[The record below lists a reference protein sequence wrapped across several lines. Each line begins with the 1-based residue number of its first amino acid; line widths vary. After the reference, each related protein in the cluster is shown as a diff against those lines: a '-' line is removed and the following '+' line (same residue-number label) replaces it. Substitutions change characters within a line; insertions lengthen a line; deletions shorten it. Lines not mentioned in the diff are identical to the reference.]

1 MKQETAISRVKRL
14 CDLIPYAHG
23 RNVSIQALADDFGV
37 SRELLIRDLEI
48 AFMCGLPGYTPDLLI
63 DMSMEGGE
71 VTIFNPQVLDM
82 PPAIDPNHLS
92 RALLGLQCLEESGLL
107 NVEHQSVVQDLR
119 EKILKSIEIHN
130 EDLIHVTDIEIERKL
145 RDAIDNREE
154 IVIDYLNLK
163 GEKSSERRIL
173 PRHLF
178 WRSGVVFLMGF
189 DFEKKALR
197 NFALGRL
204 KLLRTIKPED
214 FHVQAGVST
223 LTEPANADDGK
234 REVQIRISSSAVWW
248 ARRYSA
254 LIISRSDHPNGKSI
268 DLGVIYWEKA
278 WMGRA
283 LASIADQIL
292 SIDDPEIR
300 RAVGVHLSR
309 LG

>member
-92 RALLGLQCLEESGLL
+92 RALLGLRCLEESGLL

-119 EKILKSIEIHN
+119 EKILETIEIHS

-178 WRSGVVFLMGF
+178 WRSGVAFLMGY
-189 DFEKKALR
+189 DFEKKEMR

-204 KLLRTIKPED
+204 KLLRTIRAED
-214 FHVQAGVST
+214 GST
-223 LTEPANADDGK
+223 GKSSFTEPASADDDK

-309 LG
+309 LD